1 MIQHKTCYTCKHGC
15 LKNQA
20 PQNAPPVMRNWCEKH
35 AIWWQELCSDYTES
49 QDLIDLPGRGD
60 SINP

>member
-1 MIQHKTCYTCKHGC
+1 MIPHKTCYTCKHGC

-35 AIWWQELCSDYTES
+35 AIWWQ
-49 QDLIDLPGRGD
+49 QPV
-60 SINP
+60 